1 MPRTPS
7 RSRPAPIAAPPLVR
21 CGAEMIGV
29 GTALPATV
37 VRNEAIAE
45 RLGIDANW
53 ILKRTGIEERRSAQP
68 GERLFEFAAAAGADA
83 LAEASVEAA
92 EVDLIVVATTSNEEL
107 MPAAAPRV
115 AALLGAADAACYD
128 VNSACT
134 GFLSAVSVA
143 CGQIESGRAV
153 NVLVI
158 GADLMMPLT
167 DPDDRATSAVFA
179 DGAGAVLMRGTLE
192 SRVGPIVLRSDG
204 SKADLIRI
212 DRDKLVIEMQ
222 GHETFRYAVD
232 LMSSSTVE
240 AVGLAGLEL
249 GRRRPLRLP
258 PGQRP
263 DPQRGRRPARD
274 RAGAGDQLDRQARQH
289 LGGVDPAGARPGEV
303 DRAAAPGRAGP
314 ARRLRCRGQLGRDRD
329 RVGRDGE
336 RRCLMQ
342 SRPSPRAAR
351 W

>member
-1 MPRTPS
+1 MPEPLAV
-7 RSRPAPIAAPPLVR
+7 PAFAATPLVR

-37 VRNEAIAE
+37 VPNSELDE
-45 RLGIDANW
+45 RLGIDAEW
-53 ILKRTGIEERRSAQP
+53 IVKRTGIEERRSAQP
-68 GERLFEFAAAAGADA
+68 GERLFEFAAAAGAEA
-83 LAEASVEAA
+83 LAEAGVAA
-92 EVDLIVVATTSNEEL
+92 ADVDLIVLATTSNEDL

-115 AALLGAADAACYD
+115 AAVLGATEAACYD

-167 DPDDRATSAVFA
+167 DPDDRGTAAVFA
-179 DGAGAVLMRGTLE
+179 DGAGAVLMRGAME

-204 SKADLIRI
+204 TKADLIKI
-212 DRDKLVIEMQ
+212 DRKELVIRMQ

-232 LMSSSTVE
+232 LMATSTTE

-249 GRRRPLRLP
+249 NDVDLFVYHQANARILRAVGERLGLAAERVVDSIAKLGNTSAATIPLALA
-258 PGQRP
+258 Q
-263 DPQRGRRPARD
+263 AK
-274 RAGAGDQLDRQARQH
+274 RAGTLR
-289 LGGVDPAGARPGEV
+289 PGARVLLG
-303 DRAAAPGRAGP
+303 AFGAGVSWG
-314 ARRLRCRGQLGRDRD
+314 ATVIEWGGA
-329 RVGRDGE
+329 V
-336 RRCLMQ
+336 
-342 SRPSPRAAR
+342 SASA
-351 W
+351 

>member
-1 MPRTPS
+1 MPEPV
-7 RSRPAPIAAPPLVR
+7 AAPVFASTPLVR

-37 VRNEAIAE
+37 VPNSVLSE
-45 RLGIDANW
+45 RLGIDAEW
-53 ILKRTGIEERRSAQP
+53 IVKRTGIEERRSALP
-68 GERLFEFAAAAGADA
+68 GERLFEFAAAAGAEA
-83 LAEASVEAA
+83 LAEAGMAA
-92 EVDLIVVATTSNEEL
+92 ADIDLIVLATTSNEEL

-115 AALLGAADAACYD
+115 AAVLGATDAACYD

-192 SRVGPIVLRSDG
+192 SRVGPIVMRSDG
-204 SKADLIRI
+204 TKADLIKI
-212 DRDKLVIEMQ
+212 DRSDLKIRMQ

-232 LMSSSTVE
+232 LMSESTTE
-240 AVGLAGLEL
+240 AVGLAGLEMDDIDLFVYHQANARILSAVGDRL
-249 GRRRPLRLP
+249 GIAGERVINSIAKLGNTSAATIPLALAQAKRT
-258 PGQRP
+258 GQLR
-263 DPQRGRRPARD
+263 QGAKVLLG
-274 RAGAGDQLDRQARQH
+274 AFGAGVSWGATVIEW
-289 LGGVDPAGARPGEV
+289 GGAVS
-303 DRAAAPGRAGP
+303 
-314 ARRLRCRGQLGRDRD
+314 
-329 RVGRDGE
+329 VGV
-336 RRCLMQ
+336 
-342 SRPSPRAAR
+342 
-351 W
+351 

>member
-1 MPRTPS
+1 MPEPLATPG
-7 RSRPAPIAAPPLVR
+7 IAAPPLVR

-37 VRNEAIAE
+37 VPNAVIAE
-45 RLGIDANW
+45 QLGIDAGW
-53 ILKRTGIEERRSAQP
+53 IVKRTGIEERRSAQP
-68 GERLFEFAAAAGADA
+68 GERLFEFAAAAGAEA
-83 LAEASVEAA
+83 LAEARVDAA
-92 EVDLIVVATTSNEEL
+92 KLDLIVLATTSNEEL

-115 AALLGAADAACYD
+115 AVLLGAHEAACYD

-167 DPDDRATSAVFA
+167 DPNDRATAAVFA
-179 DGAGAVLMRGTLE
+179 DGAGAVVMRGTME

-212 DRDKLVIEMQ
+212 DRTELMIRMQ

-232 LMSSSTVE
+232 LMASSTVE
-240 AVGLAGLEL
+240 AIGLAGLEL
-249 GRRRPLRLP
+249 EDVDLFVYHQANARILRAVGERLGIAGERVVDSIAKLGNTSAATIPLALA
-258 PGQRP
+258 Q
-263 DPQRGRRPARD
+263 AK
-274 RAGAGDQLDRQARQH
+274 RAGQLRQGARVLLGAFGAGVSWGATVIEW
-289 LGGVDPAGARPGEV
+289 GGVVSVGA
-303 DRAAAPGRAGP
+303 
-314 ARRLRCRGQLGRDRD
+314 
-329 RVGRDGE
+329 
-336 RRCLMQ
+336 
-342 SRPSPRAAR
+342 
-351 W
+351 